1 MAEIAS
7 AFVSLVPSAKGF
19 GRKLDSE
26 ISGDVQASGKRAG
39 SRWGGALKAG
49 LLGAAA
55 GIGVASAKILSD
67 SVGLASNAEQS
78 LGATEA
84 IFKDFAG
91 EVVATSKDAAQEFGL
106 SANDYRESANLL
118 GALFKNQGV
127 QLDKLS
133 GATEKH
139 VGLAADLSAMYG
151 GTAAEA
157 VDAITAAYKGEFNQ
171 LEKYGVTLKQ
181 SMINTEAETVAK
193 EKYGKALKDLGPK
206 QEATSKQLA
215 TQRLLMKQTGDASG
229 TFAKESDTLAG
240 QQQRL
245 TAQWDDMKV
254 AIGTR
259 LLPILTDLLGY
270 FNDKILPGLS
280 NLGDHVGKVK
290 DAFGP
295 VADVVKGFIDSFRG
309 SNRATDALKS
319 ARDSIKG
326 VVDSITSIFDSA
338 ASIIRTIWQKVGAD
352 VVRHIS
358 RSLENVMQ
366 LVGGAFKII
375 EGLFKTVAA
384 VLKGDWKGAWDGIKK
399 IGAGAKDVVVAIVK
413 QLWNL
418 VTTAFKVGAKLT
430 VSAVRELKP
439 AIINAMKGAASWL
452 LSAGR
457 DVLVGLLN
465 GIKGKVDSLLSFMGT
480 IPGKT
485 LSALGNVGSALYG
498 AGVSLVTGLGNG
510 IYNHARDWLAAKV
523 ASVADWIP
531 GWIKKRLGIASPSKV
546 TTALGREV
554 ANGLAAG
561 IDDGRNGVE
570 RAADRAIDTMLKK
583 LDPKALRG
591 AGFELGITGGPVVPR
606 VSSSQLRRVAPTA
619 TTRSDDR
626 VDRLERVLMEHV
638 GRIERAVEA
647 GSRAGIEGREKRQ
660 KQRQRIAV
668 R

>member
-1 MAEIAS
+1 M
-7 AFVSLVPSAKGF
+7 VPSAKGF

-26 ISGDVQASGKRAG
+26 ITGDIQQSGKRSG
-39 SRWGGALKAG
+39 VKFGGALKAG

-55 GIGVASAKILSD
+55 GIGIASAKILSD
-67 SVGLASNAEQS
+67 SVGLASNAQQS

-91 EVVATSKDAAQEFGL
+91 EVVATSKGAAQEFGL

-127 QLDKLS
+127 ELDKLS

-151 GTAAEA
+151 GTAADA

-181 SMINTEAETVAK
+181 SIINTEAETVAK
-193 EKYGKALKDLGPK
+193 EKYGKALKDLTPK
-206 QEATSKQLA
+206 QEATVKQLA
-215 TQRLLMKQTGDASG
+215 TQRLLMKQTGDASSA
-229 TFAKESDTLAG
+229 FAKESDTLAG

-270 FNDKILPGLS
+270 LNNTVLPGLS
-280 NLGDHVGKVK
+280 NMGDYVGEVK
-290 DAFGP
+290 DALSP
-295 VADVVKGFIDSFRG
+295 AVDAVKVFIDSFRG
-309 SNRATDALKS
+309 SNKATDSLKS

-326 VVDSITSIFDSA
+326 VLDSIKAIFESA
-338 ASIIRTIWQKVGAD
+338 SSAIRTIWSKVGAD
-352 VVRHIS
+352 VVRYIS
-358 RSLENVMQ
+358 GSLKNAAQ
-366 LVGGAFKII
+366 LVSGAFKII

-430 VSAVRELKP
+430 ISVVRELKP

-465 GIKGKVDSLLSFMGT
+465 GIKGKVGSLLSFMGS

-485 LSALGNVGSALYG
+485 LSALGNVGSILYG
-498 AGVSLVTGLGNG
+498 AGVSLITGLGNG

-531 GWIKKRLGIASPSKV
+531 GWIKRRLGIASPSKV

-561 IDDGRNGVE
+561 MDDGRNDVE

-591 AGFELGITGGPVVPR
+591 AGFELGITGGPAVPR
-606 VSSSQLRRVAPTA
+606 VSPSQLRRVAPTA
-619 TTRSDDR
+619 PTRSDDR
-626 VDRLERVLMEHV
+626 VDRLERILMEHV
-638 GRIERAVEA
+638 GRVERAVEN
-647 GSRAGIEGREKRQ
+647 GSRAGIENRVKAQAQKGRVYAR
-660 KQRQRIAV
+660 
-668 R
+668 